1 MIGVSIINKFGRVAG
16 WNSISTT
23 MLGRVVEGI
32 TELSY
37 NDTTD
42 KENLY
47 GAGGMPIGRG
57 EGNYKANSSITL
69 LKEEVAAILMALEHG
84 KRLQDIAPFDITVQY
99 EYNNFIYKD
108 RIRNCEFI
116 GNGIDVKQGDKS
128 IATKYELIISHIDWN
143 IV

>member
-69 LKEEVAAILMALEHG
+69 LKEEVAAILMALEPG

>member
-1 MIGVSIINKFGRVAG
+1 MNGVSIINKFGRVAG

-23 MLGRVVEGI
+23 MLGHVVEGI

-37 NDTTD
+37 NANTG

-69 LKEEVAAILMALEHG
+69 LKEEVAAILMALEPG